1 MSWDG
6 GEEGGGLLTCVGE
19 VDDGEEDCSRS
30 QRHAQEEE
38 GLELLLGEPVTQV
51 LQEGIGL
58 QQHKHTWE
66 GTRAHTQRS

>member
-1 MSWDG
+1 MY
-6 GEEGGGLLTCVGE
+6 TCVGE
-19 VDDGEEDCSRS
+19 VDDCEEDRSCS

-38 GLELLLGEPVTQV
+38 GLELLLGEPVPQV

-66 GTRAHTQRS
+66 ETHVQWR